1 MNKKKNESL
10 YLFKQVEEVLK
21 QMYENEETACS
32 DECLRTIKRIYKRLR
47 ILILVNELEKVERLR
62 QRGKLTGKQAQHQ
75 KAKVKKAWL

>member
-1 MNKKKNESL
+1 MLNR
-10 YLFKQVEEVLK
+10 
-21 QMYENEETACS
+21 MYENEETACS